1 MVSQP
6 WYMGLVEAGRAIAA
20 RKLSSVELTTTMLDR
35 IAALDP
41 RLHAYAT
48 VTADLALER
57 ARAADA
63 ELAAG
68 RARGPLHGVPVAVKD
83 LCYTKGIPTGAGMA
97 IHRGFRPDHDA
108 TVVVKLAEA
117 GAVPLGKLQL
127 TEGAFGA
134 HHPEITRP
142 VNPWQAG
149 AWTGVSSSGSGVA
162 TASGLCFGSLGS
174 DTGGSIRFPSTAN
187 GITGLK
193 PTWGRVSRYAVFE
206 LAGSMDH
213 IGPMTRSAIDAAV
226 MLGAI
231 AGVDANDPTASAEPV
246 PNYLGGIDGGISGM
260 RIGLDRALIAG
271 ADADVLRVID
281 DAERVLRE
289 LGARIVPVTVPAP
302 DRVVAEWVTLCAVEA
317 AVAHEAT
324 FPSRADRYGPV
335 LRALLER
342 GRSVDGLTIS
352 KIWTERQNF
361 SGALATLMREVD
373 LLLVPAMNRAALS
386 WATIE
391 AVGRDPAEIAG
402 RLRYT
407 APFDMSGS
415 PTITLPG
422 GFTAAGLPVG
432 FQLVGRHFDEALVLR
447 TGHAFQGATDWHTR
461 RPPV

>member
-1 MVSQP
+1 MSDP
-6 WYMGLVEAGRAIAA
+6 WYMGLVEAGRAIAT
-20 RKLSSVELTTTMLDR
+20 RKLTSVELTTAMLER

-41 RLHAYAT
+41 KLHAYAT
-48 VTADLALER
+48 VTAELALR
-57 ARAADA
+57 QAKAADA
-63 ELAAG
+63 EIAAG
-68 RARGPLHGVPVAVKD
+68 RVRGPLHGVPIAVKD

-97 IHRGFRPDHDA
+97 IHRDFRPDHDA
-108 TVVVKLAEA
+108 TVVVKLADA
-117 GAVPLGKLQL
+117 GAVSLGKLQL

-142 VNPWQAG
+142 VNPWRAD

-162 TASGLCFGSLGS
+162 TAAGLCFGSLGS

-213 IGPMTRSAIDAAV
+213 IGPMTRSAIDAAA

-231 AGVDANDPTASAEPV
+231 AGADVNDPTAAREPV
-246 PNYLGGIDGGISGM
+246 PDYLAGIDGGISGV
-260 RIGLDRALIAG
+260 RIGLDRALIAS
-271 ADADVLRVID
+271 ADADVLRVIGE
-281 DAERVLRE
+281 AERVLTS
-289 LGARIVPVTVPAP
+289 LGARIVPVTVPSV
-302 DRVVAEWVTLCAVEA
+302 DRVVAEWSTLCAVEA
-317 AVAHEAT
+317 AAAHEST

-335 LRALLER
+335 LRMLLER

-352 KIWTERQNF
+352 KIWTERQKF
-361 SGALATLMREVD
+361 AGALANMMRDID

-386 WATIE
+386 WAAIE
-391 AVGRDPAEIAG
+391 AAGREPTEIAG

-447 TGHAFQGATDWHTR
+447 AGHAYQVATDWHTK
-461 RPPV
+461 RPPA

>member
-1 MVSQP
+1 MNNP

-20 RKLSSVELTTTMLDR
+20 RKLSSVELTAAMLER
-35 IAALDP
+35 VAALDP
-41 RLHAYAT
+41 KLHAYAT
-48 VTADLALER
+48 VTADLALR
-57 ARAADA
+57 QAKAADA
-63 ELAAG
+63 EIGAG
-68 RARGPLHGVPVAVKD
+68 RVRGPLHGVPIAVKD

-97 IHRGFRPDHDA
+97 IHRDFRPNHDA

-117 GAVPLGKLQL
+117 GAVSLGKLQL

-134 HHPEITRP
+134 HHPEIVRP
-142 VNPWQAG
+142 VNPWRAD

-162 TASGLCFGSLGS
+162 TAAGLCFGSLGS

-213 IGPMTRSAIDAAV
+213 IGPMTRSAIDAAA

-231 AGVDANDPTASAEPV
+231 AGADANDPTASPEPV
-246 PNYLGGIDGGISGM
+246 PDYLAGIDGGVRGL
-260 RIGLDRALIAG
+260 RIGIDRTLMSV
-271 ADADVLRVID
+271 ADADVLGV
-281 DAERVLRE
+281 AEEAARVLGG
-289 LGARIVPVTVPAP
+289 LGARIVPVSVPSV
-302 DRVVAEWVTLCAVEA
+302 DWIVAEWATLCAVEA

-324 FPSRADRYGPV
+324 FPSRAGRYGPV
-335 LRALLER
+335 LRGLLER

-361 SGALATLMREVD
+361 TGALAHLMRDID
-373 LLLVPAMNRAALS
+373 LLLVPAMNRAAQT
-386 WATIE
+386 WAAME
-391 AVGRDPAEIAG
+391 ASGREPKEIAA
-402 RLRYT
+402 RLRFT

-422 GFTAAGLPVG
+422 GFTASGMPIG

-447 TGHAFQGATDWHTR
+447 AGHAFQGATDWHTR

>member
-1 MVSQP
+1 MVSDP

-20 RKLSSVELTTTMLDR
+20 REISSSELTQAMLGR

-41 RLHAYAT
+41 KLHAFAT
-48 VTADLALER
+48 VTGDLALER
-57 ARAADA
+57 GKAADA
-63 ELAAG
+63 EITAG
-68 RARGPLHGVPVAVKD
+68 RARGPLHGVPIAVKD
-83 LCYTKGIPTGAGMA
+83 LCYTRGIPTGAGMA
-97 IHRGFRPDHDA
+97 IRRDFRPDHDA
-108 TVVVKLAEA
+108 TVVIRLADA
-117 GAVPLGKLQL
+117 GTVPLGKLQL

-134 HHPEITRP
+134 HHPEIVRP

-162 TASGLCFGSLGS
+162 TAAGLCFGSLGS
-174 DTGGSIRFPSTAN
+174 DTGGSIRFPATAN

-193 PTWGRVSRYAVFE
+193 PTWGRVSRHAVFE

-213 IGPMTRSAIDAAV
+213 IGPMTRSALDAAA

-231 AGVDANDPTASAEPV
+231 AGADANDPTASAEPV
-246 PNYLGGIDGGISGM
+246 PDYLAGIDGGIQGV

-271 ADADVLRVID
+271 ADADVLRVVD
-281 DAERVLRE
+281 DAVRVLGG
-289 LGARIVPVTVPAP
+289 LGARIVPVTVPTL

-324 FPSRADRYGPV
+324 FPLQADRYGPV
-335 LRALLER
+335 LRMLLER
-342 GRSVDGLTIS
+342 GRAVDGLTIS
-352 KIWTERQNF
+352 KIWTERRRF
-361 SGALATLMREVD
+361 SGALATLMRDID
-373 LLLVPAMNRAALS
+373 LLLLPAMSRAALT

-391 AVGRDPAEIAG
+391 AAGREPAEIAG

-415 PTITLPG
+415 PTITLPA
-422 GFTAAGLPVG
+422 GFTTAGLPVG
-432 FQLVGRHFDEALVLR
+432 FQLVGRHFEEALVLR
-447 TGHAFQGATDWHTR
+447 AGHAFQGASDWHTR

>member
-1 MVSQP
+1 VSSP

-20 RKLSSVELTTTMLDR
+20 RKLSSVELTNAMLER

-41 RLHAYAT
+41 TLHAYAT
-48 VTADLALER
+48 VTADQALAQ
-57 ARAADA
+57 AKAADA
-63 ELAAG
+63 ELAGG
-68 RARGPLHGVPVAVKD
+68 RSRGPLHGVPIAVKD

-97 IHRGFRPDHDA
+97 IHRDFRPDHDA

-117 GAVPLGKLQL
+117 GAVSLGKLQL

-142 VNPWQAG
+142 VNPWRVD

-162 TASGLCFGSLGS
+162 TAAGLCFGSLGS

-193 PTWGRVSRYAVFE
+193 PTWGRVSRFAVFE

-213 IGPMTRSAIDAAV
+213 IGPMTRSAIDAAA

-231 AGVDANDPTASAEPV
+231 AGADANDPTASREPV
-246 PNYLGGIDGGISGM
+246 PDYLQGIDGGISGL
-260 RIGLDRALIAG
+260 RIGLDRSLIAS
-271 ADADVLRVID
+271 ADEDVLRVIGE
-281 DAERVLRE
+281 AERVLTS
-289 LGARIVPVTVPAP
+289 LGARIVPVTVPSV
-302 DRVVAEWVTLCAVEA
+302 DRVVAEWSTLCAVEA
-317 AVAHEAT
+317 AAAHEAT
-324 FPSRADRYGPV
+324 FPSRAERYGPV
-335 LRALLER
+335 LRMLLER

-352 KIWTERQNF
+352 KIWTERQRF
-361 SGALATLMREVD
+361 SGALANMMRDID

-386 WATIE
+386 WAAIE
-391 AVGRDPAEIAG
+391 AAGREPAEIAG

-447 TGHAFQGATDWHTR
+447 AGHAFQGATDWHTK

>member
-1 MVSQP
+1 VSSP

-20 RKLSSVELTTTMLDR
+20 RKLSSVELTTAMLER

-41 RLHAYAT
+41 KLHAYAT
-48 VTADLALER
+48 VTADLALR
-57 ARAADA
+57 QAKAADA
-63 ELAAG
+63 EIAAG
-68 RARGPLHGVPVAVKD
+68 RARGPLHGVPIAVKD
-83 LCYTKGIPTGAGMA
+83 LCYSKGIPTGAGMA
-97 IHRGFRPDHDA
+97 IHRDFRPDHDA
-108 TVVVKLAEA
+108 TVVIKLAEA
-117 GAVPLGKLQL
+117 GAVSLGKLQL

-142 VNPWQAG
+142 VNPWRAD

-162 TASGLCFGSLGS
+162 TAAGLCFGSLGS

-213 IGPMTRSAIDAAV
+213 VGPMTRSAIDAAA
-226 MLGAI
+226 MLGVI
-231 AGVDANDPTASAEPV
+231 AGADANDPTASPEPV
-246 PNYLGGIDGGISGM
+246 PDYLAGIDGGVRGL
-260 RIGLDRALIAG
+260 RIGIDRTLMSV
-271 ADADVLRVID
+271 ADADVLGVTEE
-281 DAERVLRE
+281 AARVLGG
-289 LGARIVPVTVPAP
+289 LGARIVPVSVPSV
-302 DRVVAEWVTLCAVEA
+302 DWIVAEWATLCAVEA

-335 LRALLER
+335 LRGLLER

-352 KIWTERQNF
+352 KIWTARQNF
-361 SGALATLMREVD
+361 TGALTHLMRDID
-373 LLLVPAMNRAALS
+373 LLLVPAMNRAAQT
-386 WATIE
+386 WAAME
-391 AVGRDPAEIAG
+391 ASGREPKEIAA
-402 RLRYT
+402 RLRFT

-422 GFTAAGLPVG
+422 GFTASGMPIG

-447 TGHAFQGATDWHTR
+447 AGHAYQGATDWHAR

>member
-1 MVSQP
+1 MSSP

-20 RKLSSVELTTTMLDR
+20 RKLSSVELTTAMLER

-41 RLHAYAT
+41 TLHAYAT
-48 VTADLALER
+48 VTADHALEQ
-57 ARAADA
+57 AKAADG
-63 ELAAG
+63 EIAAG
-68 RARGPLHGVPVAVKD
+68 RSRGPLHGVPIAVKD

-97 IHRGFRPDHDA
+97 IHRDFRPDHDA

-117 GAVPLGKLQL
+117 GAVSLGKLQL

-142 VNPWQAG
+142 VNPWRAD

-162 TASGLCFGSLGS
+162 TAAGLCFGSLGS

-187 GITGLK
+187 SVTGLK

-213 IGPMTRSAIDAAV
+213 IGPMTRSAIDAAA

-231 AGVDANDPTASAEPV
+231 AGADANDPTAAREPV
-246 PNYLGGIDGGISGM
+246 PDYLQGIDGGISGV

-271 ADADVLRVID
+271 ADADVLRVIGE
-281 DAERVLRE
+281 AERVLTS

-317 AVAHEAT
+317 AAAHEAT

-335 LRALLER
+335 LRGLLER

-352 KIWTERQNF
+352 KIWTERQRF
-361 SGALATLMREVD
+361 SGAVANLMRDID

-386 WATIE
+386 WAAIE
-391 AVGRDPAEIAG
+391 AAGRDPAEIAG

-422 GFTAAGLPVG
+422 GFTAAGLPIG

-447 TGHAFQGATDWHTR
+447 AGHAYQGATDWHTR

>member
-1 MVSQP
+1 
-6 WYMGLVEAGRAIAA
+6 MGLVEAGRAIAA
-20 RKLSSVELTTTMLDR
+20 RKLSSVELTTAMLER

-41 RLHAYAT
+41 KLHAYAT
-48 VTADLALER
+48 VTADLALR
-57 ARAADA
+57 QAKAADA
-63 ELAAG
+63 EIAAG
-68 RARGPLHGVPVAVKD
+68 RARGPLHGVPIAVKD
-83 LCYTKGIPTGAGMA
+83 LCYSKGIPTGAGMA
-97 IHRGFRPDHDA
+97 IHRDFRPDHDA
-108 TVVVKLAEA
+108 TVVIKLAEA
-117 GAVPLGKLQL
+117 GAVSLGKLQL

-142 VNPWQAG
+142 VNPWRAD

-162 TASGLCFGSLGS
+162 TAAGLCFGSLGS

-213 IGPMTRSAIDAAV
+213 VGPMTRSAIDAAA
-226 MLGAI
+226 MLGVI
-231 AGVDANDPTASAEPV
+231 AGADANDPTASPEPV
-246 PNYLGGIDGGISGM
+246 PDYLAGIDGGVRGL
-260 RIGLDRALIAG
+260 RIGIDRTLMSV
-271 ADADVLRVID
+271 ADADVLGVTEE
-281 DAERVLRE
+281 AARVLGG
-289 LGARIVPVTVPAP
+289 LGARIVPVSVPSV
-302 DRVVAEWVTLCAVEA
+302 DWIVAEWATLCAVEA

-335 LRALLER
+335 LRGLLER

-352 KIWTERQNF
+352 KIWTARQNF
-361 SGALATLMREVD
+361 TGALTHLMRDID
-373 LLLVPAMNRAALS
+373 LLLVPAMNRAAQT
-386 WATIE
+386 WAAME
-391 AVGRDPAEIAG
+391 ASGREPKEIAA
-402 RLRYT
+402 RLRFT

-422 GFTAAGLPVG
+422 GFTASGMPIG

-447 TGHAFQGATDWHTR
+447 AGHAYQGATDWHAR

>member
-1 MVSQP
+1 MVSNP

-20 RKLSSVELTTTMLDR
+20 RKLSSVELTTAMLER
-35 IAALDP
+35 IAALDTT
-41 RLHAYAT
+41 LHAYAT
-48 VTADLALER
+48 VTADQALAQ
-57 ARAADA
+57 AKAADA
-63 ELAAG
+63 ELAGG
-68 RARGPLHGVPVAVKD
+68 RSRGPLHGVPIAVKD

-97 IHRGFRPDHDA
+97 IHRDFRPDHDA

-117 GAVPLGKLQL
+117 GAVSLGKLQL

-142 VNPWQAG
+142 VNPWLAD

-162 TASGLCFGSLGS
+162 TAAGLCFGSLGS

-193 PTWGRVSRYAVFE
+193 PTWGRVSRFAVFE

-213 IGPMTRSAIDAAV
+213 IGPMTRSAIDAAA

-231 AGVDANDPTASAEPV
+231 AGADPNDPTATREPV
-246 PNYLGGIDGGISGM
+246 PDYLQGIDGGISGV
-260 RIGLDRALIAG
+260 RIGLDRALIAS
-271 ADADVLRVID
+271 ADADVQRVIGE
-281 DAERVLRE
+281 AERVLTS
-289 LGARIVPVTVPAP
+289 LGARIVPVTVPSV
-302 DRVVAEWVTLCAVEA
+302 DRVVAEWSTLCAVEA
-317 AVAHEAT
+317 AAAHEAT
-324 FPSRADRYGPV
+324 FPSRAERYGPV
-335 LRALLER
+335 LRMLLER

-352 KIWTERQNF
+352 KIWTERQRF
-361 SGALATLMREVD
+361 SGALANMMRDID

-391 AVGRDPAEIAG
+391 AAGREPAEIAG

-432 FQLVGRHFDEALVLR
+432 FQLVGRHFDETLVLR
-447 TGHAFQGATDWHTR
+447 AGHAYQGATDWHTR

>member
-1 MVSQP
+1 MSSP

-20 RKLSSVELTTTMLDR
+20 RKLSSVELTTAMLER

-41 RLHAYAT
+41 TLHAYAT
-48 VTADLALER
+48 VTADQALER

-68 RARGPLHGVPVAVKD
+68 RSRGPLHGVPIAVKD

-97 IHRGFRPDHDA
+97 IHRDFRPDHDA

-117 GAVPLGKLQL
+117 GAVSLGKLQL

-142 VNPWQAG
+142 VNPWRAD

-162 TASGLCFGSLGS
+162 TAAGLCFGSLGS
-174 DTGGSIRFPSTAN
+174 DTGGSIRFPATAN

-193 PTWGRVSRYAVFE
+193 PTWGRVSRFAVFE

-213 IGPMTRSAIDAAV
+213 IGPMTRSALDAAA

-231 AGVDANDPTASAEPV
+231 AGADANDPTAACVPV
-246 PNYLGGIDGGISGM
+246 PDYLAGIEGGISGV

-281 DAERVLRE
+281 EAERVLTS
-289 LGARIVPVTVPAP
+289 LGARIVPVSVPAP

-317 AVAHEAT
+317 AAAHEAT
-324 FPSRADRYGPV
+324 FPSRAERYGPV

-352 KIWTERQNF
+352 KIWTERQRF
-361 SGALATLMREVD
+361 SGALANMMRDID

-386 WATIE
+386 WAAIE
-391 AVGRDPAEIAG
+391 AAGREPSEIAG

-432 FQLVGRHFDEALVLR
+432 FQLVGRHFDEELVLR
-447 TGHAFQGATDWHTR
+447 AGHAYQGATDWHTR

>member
-1 MVSQP
+1 
-6 WYMGLVEAGRAIAA
+6 MGLVEAGRAIAA
-20 RKLSSVELTTTMLDR
+20 RKLSSVELTAAMLER

-41 RLHAYAT
+41 ALHAYAT
-48 VTADLALER
+48 VTADQALAQ
-57 ARAADA
+57 AKAADA
-63 ELAAG
+63 ELAGG
-68 RARGPLHGVPVAVKD
+68 RARGPLHGVPIAVKD

-97 IHRGFRPDHDA
+97 IHRDFRPDHDA

-117 GAVPLGKLQL
+117 GAVSLGKLQL

-142 VNPWQAG
+142 VNPWQAD

-162 TASGLCFGSLGS
+162 TAAGLCFGSLGS

-193 PTWGRVSRYAVFE
+193 PTWGRVSRFAVFE

-213 IGPMTRSAIDAAV
+213 IGPMTRSAIDAAA

-231 AGVDANDPTASAEPV
+231 AGVDANDPTATREPV
-246 PNYLGGIDGGISGM
+246 PDYLQGIDGGISGV
-260 RIGLDRALIAG
+260 RIGLDRALIAS
-271 ADADVLRVID
+271 ADADVLRVIGE
-281 DAERVLRE
+281 AERVLTG
-289 LGARIVPVTVPAP
+289 LGARIVPVTVPSV
-302 DRVVAEWVTLCAVEA
+302 DRVVAEWSTLCAVEA
-317 AVAHEAT
+317 AAAHEAT
-324 FPSRADRYGPV
+324 FPSRAERYGPV
-335 LRALLER
+335 LRMLLER

-352 KIWTERQNF
+352 KIWTERQKF
-361 SGALATLMREVD
+361 SGALANMMRDID

-386 WATIE
+386 WAAIE
-391 AVGRDPAEIAG
+391 AAGRDPAEIAG

-422 GFTAAGLPVG
+422 GFTAAGLPIG

-447 TGHAFQGATDWHTR
+447 AGHVFQGATDWHTR

>member
-1 MVSQP
+1 MSSP

-20 RKLSSVELTTTMLDR
+20 RKLSSVELTTAMLER

-41 RLHAYAT
+41 KLHAYAT
-48 VTADLALER
+48 VTADLALR
-57 ARAADA
+57 QAKAADA
-63 ELAAG
+63 EIAAG
-68 RARGPLHGVPVAVKD
+68 RARGPLHGVPIAVKD
-83 LCYTKGIPTGAGMA
+83 LCYSKGIPTGAGMA
-97 IHRGFRPDHDA
+97 IHRDFRPDHDA
-108 TVVVKLAEA
+108 TVVIKLAEA
-117 GAVPLGKLQL
+117 GAVSLGKLQL

-142 VNPWQAG
+142 VNPWRAD

-162 TASGLCFGSLGS
+162 TAAGLCFGSLGS

-213 IGPMTRSAIDAAV
+213 VGPMTRSAIDAAA
-226 MLGAI
+226 MLGVI
-231 AGVDANDPTASAEPV
+231 AGADANDPTASPEPV
-246 PNYLGGIDGGISGM
+246 PDYLAGIDGGVRGL
-260 RIGLDRALIAG
+260 RIGIDRTLMSV
-271 ADADVLRVID
+271 ADADVLGVTEE
-281 DAERVLRE
+281 AARVLGG
-289 LGARIVPVTVPAP
+289 LGARIVPVSVPSV
-302 DRVVAEWVTLCAVEA
+302 DWIVAEWATLCAVEA

-335 LRALLER
+335 LRGLLER

-352 KIWTERQNF
+352 KIWTARQNF
-361 SGALATLMREVD
+361 TGALTHLMRDID
-373 LLLVPAMNRAALS
+373 LLLVPAMNRAAQT
-386 WATIE
+386 WAAME
-391 AVGRDPAEIAG
+391 ASGREPKEIAA
-402 RLRYT
+402 RLRFT

-422 GFTAAGLPVG
+422 GFTASGMPIG

-447 TGHAFQGATDWHTR
+447 AGHAYQGATDWHAR

>member
-1 MVSQP
+1 MVSEL
-6 WYMGLVEAGRAIAA
+6 WYMGLVEAGRALAA
-20 RKLSSVELTTTMLDR
+20 RKLSSVELTSAALDR

-41 RLHAYAT
+41 KLHAYAT
-48 VTADLALER
+48 VTADLALVQ
-57 ARAADA
+57 AKAADA
-63 ELAAG
+63 EIAAG
-68 RARGPLHGVPVAVKD
+68 RLRGPLHGVPIAVKD

-97 IHRGFRPDHDA
+97 IHRDFRPDHDA

-117 GAVPLGKLQL
+117 GAVSLGKLQL

-142 VNPWQAG
+142 VNPWRAD

-162 TASGLCFGSLGS
+162 TAAGLCFGSLGS

-213 IGPMTRSAIDAAV
+213 IGPMTRSAIDAAA

-231 AGVDANDPTASAEPV
+231 AGADPNDPTASPEPV
-246 PNYLGGIDGGISGM
+246 PDFLAGIDGGVRGL
-260 RIGLDRALIAG
+260 RIGIDRALMSV
-271 ADADVLRVID
+271 ADEDVRAVTEE
-281 DAERVLRE
+281 AARVLGG
-289 LGARIVPVTVPAP
+289 LGASIVPVTVPSV
-302 DRVVAEWVTLCAVEA
+302 DWIVAEWVTLCAVEA

-335 LRALLER
+335 LRGLLER

-352 KIWTERQNF
+352 KIWTARQNF
-361 SGALATLMREVD
+361 SGALAHLMRDID
-373 LLLVPAMNRAALS
+373 LLLVPAMNRAAQT
-386 WATIE
+386 WAMME
-391 AVGRDPAEIAG
+391 ASGREPREIAG
-402 RLRYT
+402 RLRFT
-407 APFDMSGS
+407 APFDLSGS

-422 GFTAAGLPVG
+422 GFTASGMPIG

-447 TGHAFQGATDWHTR
+447 AGHAFQGATDWHTK